1 MHNKALKSLVVSLF
15 CFAFCAWAAGLVK
28 PSADLESQVA
38 NAKNICS
45 HAPSGSPARA
55 ACDKGLAEILAMDP
69 YPEEGG
75 AIAAAVLFGFAGL
88 VAFVGVFT
96 KDSSRYERF

>member
-15 CFAFCAWAAGLVK
+15 CFAFCAWTAGLVK
-28 PSADLESQVA
+28 LSANLESQVA

-45 HAPSGSPARA
+45 KFTVGTQPPAI
-55 ACDKGLAEILAMDP
+55 CDKGLAETLALDP

-75 AIAAAVLFGFAGL
+75 VIAAAVLFGFAGL